1 MADRSLQDITIAG
14 TRLRVRTSLNDE
26 KVSQLVDI
34 VDSKVKS
41 AMKRSN
47 SKSYHKALI
56 LAALNI
62 AEELLTL
69 KNQVRKELD
78 TLEDRARDVLI
89 ELESTEIDHIGMGT

>member
-26 KVSQLVDI
+26 KVSQLVDL

-69 KNQVRKELD
+69 KNQVRNELD
-78 TLEDRARDVLI
+78 TLEDRARDVLT
-89 ELESTEIDHIGMGT
+89 ELESTEIGISI

>member
-1 MADRSLQDITIAG
+1 MAGKSLQDIVIAG
-14 TRLRVRTSLNDE
+14 TRLRVRTSLSDE
-26 KVSQLVDI
+26 KVGELVDL

-62 AEELLTL
+62 AEELMTL
-69 KNQVRKELD
+69 KSQVRNELD
-78 TLEDRARDVLI
+78 TLEDRAREVLT
-89 ELESTEIDHIGMGT
+89 ELESTGIDHLGIGT

>member
-26 KVSQLVDI
+26 KVSQLVDL

-78 TLEDRARDVLI
+78 TLEDRARDVLT
-89 ELESTEIDHIGMGT
+89 ELESTENIEIGT